1 MSQHRFN
8 TMRNSLPISVMI
20 GWDRPLGYF
29 FLVIEGEDQF
39 PELKEDDD
47 EDDEFD
53 GTIYSTLFE
62 ERPFSTSLEDIKQ
75 KLLQFDITIPEA
87 MFEQAQSDRAS
98 NVGNR
103 FVKYN
108 IDGTFIESDAG

>member
-1 MSQHRFN
+1 
-8 TMRNSLPISVMI
+8 MRNSLPISVMI
-20 GWDRPLGYF
+20 GWDRPLNYF
-29 FLVIEGEDQF
+29 FLVIEGDEQF

-62 ERPFSTSLEDIKQ
+62 ERPFSTTLEDIKQ
-75 KLLQFDITIPEA
+75 KLLQFEITIPEA
-87 MFEQAQSDRAS
+87 MFKQAQSDCVL

-108 IDGTFIESDAG
+108 NDGTFIEHTQD